1 MWDLTVPGNNDH
13 DFYVVAGTTSVLAHN
28 VNCSTNAQ
36 ILDSNMQA
44 EGVSRPANTAAH
56 HMVASTS
63 PKAASARAQLQ
74 SFGID
79 IHDADNGVY
88 LPRGIASANPLGLA
102 VHSQVH
108 KNFYYDTVNGMMS
121 WARNAN
127 EAQDVLGYIRTQLQ
141 SGPWP

>member
-88 LPRGIASANPLGLA
+88 LPAGLPLR
-102 VHSQVH
+102 
-108 KNFYYDTVNGMMS
+108 TR
-121 WARNAN
+121 WAWQCILRFTK
-127 EAQDVLGYIRTQLQ
+127 ISTTTQLME
-141 SGPWP
+141 